1 MEKKNFEVGKRIAYF
16 RTKKNYSVN
25 KLANAAG
32 IAQSFLRDVE
42 LGNKNITVENLSYI
56 CDALGIS
63 LADFFNDDF
72 PQKLS
77 DDPIFAKL
85 YQLTSEQQAALLA
98 FLDAMTK

>member
-42 LGNKNITVENLSYI
+42 LGNKNIPRRRS
-56 CDALGIS
+56 GS
-63 LADFFNDDF
+63 
-72 PQKLS
+72 S
-77 DDPIFAKL
+77 
-85 YQLTSEQQAALLA
+85 S
-98 FLDAMTK
+98 